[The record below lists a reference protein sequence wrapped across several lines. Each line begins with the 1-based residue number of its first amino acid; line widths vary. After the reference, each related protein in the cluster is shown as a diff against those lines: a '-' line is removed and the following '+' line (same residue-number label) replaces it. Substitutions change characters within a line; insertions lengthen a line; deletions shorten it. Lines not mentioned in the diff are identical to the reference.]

1 MRKDLIFKT
10 IDPSE
15 PFRSALEQTL
25 KEGARQGNCMKIF
38 LTAPSERKRSIAK
51 PIFVQDWFPFET
63 IPLSH
68 MVKEISSCNFPEEP
82 GSCCGKPLRTK
93 CKNS

>member
-25 KEGARQGNCMKIF
+25 KEGARQLLQQAC
-38 LTAPSERKRSIAK
+38 KRNVIMS
-51 PIFVQDWFPFET
+51 
-63 IPLSH
+63 PLKLS
-68 MVKEISSCNFPEEP
+68 
-82 GSCCGKPLRTK
+82 
-93 CKNS
+93 

>member
-1 MRKDLIFKT
+1 
-10 IDPSE
+10 
-15 PFRSALEQTL
+15 
-25 KEGARQGNCMKIF
+25 MKIF

-68 MVKEISSCNFPEEP
+68 MVKEISSCNFPGALGLLDP
-82 GSCCGKPLRTK
+82 FLVNNISIIFFAI
-93 CKNS
+93 S